1 MKVGMRELSHHTSR
15 VVSRVKAGESLDL
28 TEHGRTIARI
38 VPVTDDEAPRPR
50 VKLGGYRS
58 GRPTTEEDLQED
70 LARGFG
76 Q

>member
-1 MKVGMRELSHHTSR
+1 MRELSHHTSR
-15 VVSRVKAGESLDL
+15 VVARVKAGETLDL

-38 VPVTDDEAPRPR
+38 VPVTDEEPKRPR

-58 GRPTTEEDLQED
+58 GRPVTEEDLQDE

-76 Q
+76 L